1 MHERSRGLGNV
12 NYLHDSGGF
21 RWYGE
26 CCCHC
31 WWSVKCS
38 EHIVYLQRAD
48 NYDDSSNF
56 CAGNDCSCVF
66 DNCAG
71 WSGECDVK

>member
-12 NYLHDSGGF
+12 NYLHDSD
-21 RWYGE
+21 WYCGYSE
-26 CCCHC
+26 RGRDLG
-31 WWSVKCS
+31 WPVKCS

-56 CAGNDCSCVF
+56 CAGNDCTCYSG
-66 DNCAG
+66 AG